1 MPLVEL
7 RSLNDL
13 VTDSHHLAHARSAAK
28 SIDNHGGRRPTKKR
42 PHEDPEVEGTKRF
55 QRGEDLVV
63 VEVVAIVVAEVG
75 FLRTLAELI
84 LIPLEEL

>member
-7 RSLNDL
+7 QNLNDL
-13 VTDSHHLAHARSAAK
+13 VTDSHHLGHARSATK
-28 SIDNHGGRRPTKKR
+28 PIDNHGGRRPTKKR
-42 PHEDPEVEGTKRF
+42 SLEDPEVEGTKRL

-75 FLRTLAELI
+75 FLRRLAELI
-84 LIPLEEL
+84 LTPLEEL